1 MSASRPRGGARD
13 AQRTGRRVSPLIH
26 TIEHALLDFVRN
38 TYDLI
43 GWPGVIIMM
52 AIESAAI
59 PLPSELIMPAAG
71 WFLIKDKG
79 LGWEWIVLAGLF
91 GAIGNTLGSWVAY
104 EVAARGG
111 RPLLERYGKY
121 LLISRHD
128 LDRADVRFEKYGNQA
143 AFFSRMLPVVRT
155 FISVPAGIARMNR
168 ASFLVLT
175 FLGSFLWSLALAAGG
190 YKLGE
195 NYERLRAWMR
205 PADIPILV
213 VIVALV
219 AWFGYRHVRR
229 AFETE
234 AVDRRQKAE
243 SRRQ

>member
-1 MSASRPRGGARD
+1 
-13 AQRTGRRVSPLIH
+13 
-26 TIEHALLDFVRN
+26 
-38 TYDLI
+38 
-43 GWPGVIIMM
+43 MM

-79 LGWEWIVLAGLF
+79 LGWEWLLLAGLF
-91 GAIGNTLGSWVAY
+91 GAIGNTIGSWIAY

-111 RPLLERYGKY
+111 RPLLERYGRY

-128 LDRADVRFEKYGNQA
+128 LDRADAWFARYGHLA
-143 AFFSRMLPVVRT
+143 AFFSRLLPVVRT
-155 FISVPAGIARMNR
+155 FISVPAGIARMHR
-168 ASFLVLT
+168 GAFLVLT
-175 FLGSFLWSLALAAGG
+175 FLGSFPWSLALAAGG
-190 YKLGE
+190 YQLGE

-213 VIVALV
+213 VLVALA

-234 AVDRRQKAE
+234 PVGSRQ
-243 SRRQ
+243 